1 MKLMTYA
8 KKFGSKVVELGRQA
22 KDKALGLFVAGGA
35 LMAGSTSAK
44 ADVAFDNATKTFSG
58 TFDLT
63 PYYSAVAIII
73 TAVAVVS
80 AIGLAI
86 KMFSRVR

>member
-1 MKLMTYA
+1 MKLLN
-8 KKFGSKVVELGRQA
+8 K
-22 KDKALGLFVAGGA
+22 LGLGLMSLIGASNVA
-35 LMAGSTSAK
+35 M